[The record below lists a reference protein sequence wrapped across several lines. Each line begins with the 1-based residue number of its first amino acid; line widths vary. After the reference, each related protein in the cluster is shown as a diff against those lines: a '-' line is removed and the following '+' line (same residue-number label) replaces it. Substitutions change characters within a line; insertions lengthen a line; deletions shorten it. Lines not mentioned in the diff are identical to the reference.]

1 MKIQNFD
8 ISYQI
13 NRNEYW
19 MDCNPYVSCMMPK
32 MKLFPRCLQSSTL
45 LTNRQCDW
53 LFFRPF
59 LQLLVVPG
67 NGFPAQNS
75 HPSMP
80 AICHDMNC
88 ADHEGGQDYD
98 FICNC
103 IRYSKLFSHSERLV
117 KGQITLHLIKS
128 SFRLEGHS
136 AYLSICQNL
145 SIC

>member
-1 MKIQNFD
+1 
-8 ISYQI
+8 
-13 NRNEYW
+13 
-19 MDCNPYVSCMMPK
+19 
-32 MKLFPRCLQSSTL
+32 
-45 LTNRQCDW
+45 
-53 LFFRPF
+53 
-59 LQLLVVPG
+59 
-67 NGFPAQNS
+67 
-75 HPSMP
+75 MP

-136 AYLSICQNL
+136 AYLSICHNL
-145 SIC
+145 SCWTDILKATFPFSVFSGKFLHRTVIISHWSHFRLFCLGTGRGNRFQDFFLVSTDSKISYSKYRFQDFLLKVQTLGRF